1 MAAAAGL
8 ERDALLERARELA
21 AKFGE
26 EAAARDRERRFPHA
40 EMTEFKQSGVQAIQ
54 VPREHGGPGGSNADG
69 CRVIEILSQTDPN
82 IGQMFHVHSHAVAMV
97 NKVCKPALRDDF
109 NRRLLAGEL
118 WITNAYSELAGK
130 NVLDFQVKIEADGSD
145 WRVNGKKFY
154 CTGSLAGDEF
164 YVNGVIPGTETVLL
178 AFVSTSAPGVTI
190 HDDWDAM
197 GQRTTAS
204 GTIEFENVHVPAGRI
219 AEADVLLSMG
229 ADDATLPGVVPQNAF
244 TSVMVG
250 VAKNAL
256 RDAVGYVTTRS
267 RPWFQADVERAAD
280 DPYVQ
285 WRIGKMQA
293 QVDAADAVLERS
305 LEALEYADES
315 PSPEAR
321 GDAAITVAKSRVVAL
336 EAALEVSQQLFQV
349 CGSASTLSV
358 YNFDRHWRNARTLS
372 LHDPI
377 DYKARAAGNNVL
389 NDVYPDVSI
398 YT

>member
-1 MAAAAGL
+1 MSAAPAL
-8 ERDALLERARELA
+8 EREALFERARELA
-21 AKFGE
+21 AAFGE

-40 EMTEFKQSGVQAIQ
+40 EMAELRASGVAAIQ
-54 VPREHGGPGGSNADG
+54 VPAEHAGPGGSNADG

-97 NKVCKPALRDDF
+97 NKVCKPELRDDF

-130 NVLDFQVKIEADGSD
+130 NVLDFQVKIEPDGSD

-154 CTGSLAGDEF
+154 CTGSLAGQEF
-164 YVNGVIPGTETVLL
+164 YVNGVVPGTESVLL
-178 AFVSTSAPGVTI
+178 AFVSTSTPGVTI

-204 GTIEFENVHVPAGRI
+204 GTIEFDNVPVPAGRI
-219 AEADVLLSMG
+219 AEVDVMLSMG
-229 ADDATLPGVVPQNAF
+229 EADATLPGVVPQNAF

-267 RPWFQADVERAAD
+267 RPWFQAGVERAAD

-285 WRIGKMQA
+285 WRIGTMQA
-293 QVDAADAVLERS
+293 QVDAAEAMLERS
-305 LEALEYADES
+305 LAALEHADAN
-315 PSPEAR
+315 PSAEAR
-321 GDAAITVAKSRVVAL
+321 GDAAIMVAKARVVAL
-336 EAALEVSQQLFQV
+336 EAALEVSSMLFQV

-358 YNFDRHWRNARTLS
+358 HNFDRHWRNARTLS

-377 DYKARAAGNNVL
+377 DYKARTAGDNVL
-389 NDVYPDVSI
+389 NDAYPDVSI